1 MENKRELLINVLE
14 GKEVDRIPVAPFI
27 FNNFIHKYYKAANPF
42 STYLTDKAVDAVER
56 GIELYE
62 QFGFDII
69 LRTANIWGSLNENY
83 CNTENWI
90 VNDEK
95 NGNELQWEIK
105 TTIRTPEKVLTQ
117 IKKFARN
124 TKYEVVEALNELFIK
139 DENDFEQF
147 IKFQP
152 PLPEYDSSDITRAKK
167 LLNNKGLVAPWAQGA
182 FNITSFHRKVDELLM
197 DAYTNHDFYD
207 RMMKYF
213 AKRHLSFIR
222 QLVNAGADII
232 CCGGNVANA
241 TMAGPDFFRQF
252 VLPYEI
258 DFAESVKDMGT
269 YYLYHNCGN
278 ASSLFELYN
287 EIGMNIYETLS
298 EPPYGDTNLEDAMK
312 RFDKRIT
319 LSGNIDHVDFL
330 ARATPKEIKQQVK
343 KVLNIVK
350 KRGNFI
356 LAATDYFE
364 ESIPYDNIMAFA
376 DAAREYGNY

>member
-1 MENKRELLINVLE
+1 MKSTRELLTNVLD
-14 GKEVDRIPVAPFI
+14 GKEVYRVPVAPFI
-27 FNNFIHKYYKAANPF
+27 FNNLIHKYYKATNPF
-42 STYLTDKAVDAVER
+42 NLYEKDMTVDAVVK

-62 QFGFDII
+62 KFGFDII
-69 LRTANIWGSLNENY
+69 LRTANIWESLNEKY
-83 CNTENWI
+83 CSGENWI
-90 VNDEK
+90 VNVEK

-105 TTIRTPEKVLTQ
+105 TAIRTPEKILTQ
-117 IKKFARN
+117 LKKFARN
-124 TKYEVVEALNELFIK
+124 ANYEVVEAINEFFIK

-147 IKFQP
+147 IKYQP
-152 PLPEYDSSDITRAKK
+152 SLPKYDCSDITRAKE
-167 LLNNKGLVAPWAQGA
+167 LLKCKGLVAPWAQGA
-182 FNITSFHRKVDELLM
+182 FNITSFHRKVDDLLM

-213 AKRHLSFIR
+213 AQRHLNVI
-222 QLVNAGADII
+222 QQMVNAGADII

-241 TMAGPDFFRQF
+241 TMAGPDYFEQF
-252 VLPYEI
+252 VLPYEA
-258 DFAESVKDMGT
+258 DYAKSVKKMGA

-287 EIGMNIYETLS
+287 KIGMNIYETLS
-298 EPPYGDTNLEDAMK
+298 EPPYGDTNLEDALK
-312 RFDKRIT
+312 RFDKKIT
-319 LSGNIDHVDFL
+319 LSGNIDHIDFL
-330 ARATPKEIKQQVK
+330 AKATPKAIKQHVK
-343 KVLNIVK
+343 KVLDIVK